1 MDKLA
6 EQLPQ
11 IISAAAQSQLGIM
24 ALLSV
29 ALAVLAYFF
38 FASAS
43 EKVRVG
49 IFVLLFAGVAGF
61 GVAMFRAAPAA
72 SSATMA
78 PPPADTSSRPPQG
91 AAAALSPEATI
102 LLREAAADPAGIV
115 TFAHYGGGAELTANG
130 KNLLPDPSRRT
141 LAAWEAALQ
150 QLVDAGL
157 LTARGEAGEIFEMTQ
172 KGYEA
177 AGRVPGA

>member
-6 EQLPQ
+6 EHLPQ

-29 ALAVLAYFF
+29 ALAVLAWAF
-38 FASAS
+38 FAGAS

-72 SSATMA
+72 SAATLA
-78 PPPADTSSRPPQG
+78 PPTTDAAPPAPDP
-91 AAAALSPEATI
+91 AAALSPEAAI
-102 LLREAAADPAGIV
+102 LLREAAADPAGV
-115 TFAHYGGGAELTANG
+115 VVFAHYGMGAELTTND
-130 KNLLPDPSRRT
+130 KSLLPDQSRRT

-157 LTARGEAGEIFEMTQ
+157 LAPRGEAGEVFEITQ
-172 KGYEA
+172 PGYDA
-177 AGRVPGA
+177 AGRIPGG

>member
-6 EQLPQ
+6 EHLPQ

-29 ALAVLAYFF
+29 ALAVLAWAF
-38 FASAS
+38 FAGAS

-72 SSATMA
+72 SAATLA
-78 PPPADTSSRPPQG
+78 PAATDAATPPAPDP
-91 AAAALSPEATI
+91 AAALSPEATI
-102 LLREAAADPAGIV
+102 LLREAAADPAGV
-115 TFAHYGGGAELTANG
+115 VVFAHYGMGAELTTND
-130 KNLLPDPSRRT
+130 KSLLPDQSRRT

-150 QLVDAGL
+150 QLVAAGL
-157 LTARGEAGEIFEMTQ
+157 LAARGERGEVFEITQ
-172 KGYEA
+172 RGYDA
-177 AGRVPGA
+177 AARLSGS

>member
-6 EQLPQ
+6 EHLPQ

-29 ALAVLAYFF
+29 ALAVLAWAF
-38 FASAS
+38 FAGAS

-72 SSATMA
+72 SAATLA
-78 PPPADTSSRPPQG
+78 PPATDAAPPAPDP
-91 AAAALSPEATI
+91 AAGLSPEATI
-102 LLREAAADPAGIV
+102 LLREAAADPAGV
-115 TFAHYGGGAELTANG
+115 VVFAHYGMGAELTTND
-130 KNLLPDPSRRT
+130 KSLLPDQSRRT

-150 QLVDAGL
+150 QLVTAGL
-157 LTARGEAGEIFEMTQ
+157 LAARGEAGEVFEITQ
-172 KGYEA
+172 RGYDA
-177 AGRVPGA
+177 AGRIPGG